1 LSWSPTRSSRAA
13 LVAGNGGTESQC
25 GWCKDRWGL
34 SWQITPRA
42 LTDALATAGGEA
54 KRAFE
59 AMMTMKKIDI
69 ATIEAT
75 RRGDVNTPTRSYS
88 SWITH

>member
-1 LSWSPTRSSRAA
+1 MITPAKRRHRKQAA
-13 LVAGNGGTESQC
+13 ENVHPELGNGGAETAC

-42 LTDALATAGGEA
+42 LTDALAAGGGEA

-59 AMMTMKKIDI
+59 AMMTMKKIDV
-69 ATIEAT
+69 AAIEAA
-75 RRGDVNTPTRSYS
+75 RRG
-88 SWITH
+88 

>member
-1 LSWSPTRSSRAA
+1 MASRGIILTVAA
-13 LVAGNGGTESQC
+13 RARAPIIGNRGTESQC

-42 LTDALATAGGEA
+42 LTDALAAGGGEA

-59 AMMTMKKIDI
+59 AMMTMKKIDV
-69 ATIEAT
+69 AAIEAARLT
-75 RRGDVNTPTRSYS
+75 
-88 SWITH
+88 